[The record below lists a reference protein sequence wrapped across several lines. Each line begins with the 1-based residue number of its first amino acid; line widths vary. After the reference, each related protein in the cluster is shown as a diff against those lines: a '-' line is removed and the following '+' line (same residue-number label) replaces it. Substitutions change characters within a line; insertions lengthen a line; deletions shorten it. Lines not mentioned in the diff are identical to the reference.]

1 MKNKKLQFDNP
12 DSRIRYYELMLERSL
27 DNIPE
32 YALPPGYR
40 FVFYRQG
47 DRDSWIRIEQS
58 AKEFSSYEQGL
69 DAWNRYYGG
78 REHTLLDRMVFAENA
93 EGKKIA
99 TATAYYDISGRDQS
113 GDAWLHWVAA
123 DREYQGRGLSKPL
136 ITHVLGI
143 MRKLGYTHV
152 KIPTQTTTWVA
163 CRIYLDLG
171 FVPVPQNAASSR
183 DGWNMIK
190 ALTNHPALESYD
202 AAAGTEML
210 LSNRLM

>member
-123 DREYQGRGLSKPL
+123 DREYQGRGPVKAADNACARDNAKAWLYACKN
-136 ITHVLGI
+136 TDTDDHLGC
-143 MRKLGYTHV
+143 L
-152 KIPTQTTTWVA
+152 Q
-163 CRIYLDLG
+163 DLPRPWICPG
-171 FVPVPQNAASSR
+171 AAECCQQPGRVEYDKSTDQSS
-183 DGWNMIK
+183 GIGI
-190 ALTNHPALESYD
+190 L
-202 AAAGTEML
+202 
-210 LSNRLM
+210 